1 MGTGVDVRV
10 VHGNIVD
17 INIIAVAEDLLCVSV
32 QQNGL
37 TDDCSERAIGGQCG
51 DEEWEANL
59 TPV

>member
-17 INIIAVAEDLLCVSV
+17 VNIIAVAEDLLCVSV

-37 TDDCSERAIGGQCG
+37 TDDCSERAIRGRC
-51 DEEWEANL
+51 
-59 TPV
+59 

>member
-17 INIIAVAEDLLCVSV
+17 VDIIAVTEDLLCVSV

-37 TDDCSERAIGGQCG
+37 TDDCSEGAIRGRC
-51 DEEWEANL
+51 
-59 TPV
+59 